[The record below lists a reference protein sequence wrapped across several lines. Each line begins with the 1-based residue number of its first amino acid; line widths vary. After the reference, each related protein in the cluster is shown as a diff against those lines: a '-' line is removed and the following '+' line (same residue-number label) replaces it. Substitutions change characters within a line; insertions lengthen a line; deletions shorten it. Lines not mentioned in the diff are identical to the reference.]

1 MDDPTHT
8 YSTVSMGKM
17 QMLAFNS
24 TTGTIYD
31 LSSDHPTL
39 KVRTFRIGWDR
50 AAATKVLFPPCEG
63 TRGTQERSEL
73 SSAQLTGNLYA
84 YGSRHQKQSPE
95 RRGAWATSRPELQSR
110 IQ

>member
-1 MDDPTHT
+1 
-8 YSTVSMGKM
+8 M

-50 AAATKVLFPPCEG
+50 AAATTFSPRVKVLEVLK
-63 TRGTQERSEL
+63 RGP
-73 SSAQLTGNLYA
+73 SSAQLTENLYA
-84 YGSRHQKQSPE
+84 YASRHQKQSPE
-95 RRGAWATSRPELQSR
+95 RRRAWATSRPELQSR